1 MLKRK
6 LTTVFCHISDDDFC
20 STECTSSLSNNDT
33 DRTSTGNK
41 NSATL
46 AYFSTFTSPNTHREG
61 LHQRSCLKG
70 DAVRDLEGKLRLDS
84 DVFTE
89 CAIDGRGCIELDI
102 GAEVVTSYADQG
114 GLLLGTF
121 LTGIAD
127 ENDHIAPSVYPA
139 RLGNLFGAQT
149 TDWMPLAPE
158 ETIILE
164 SGLTA
169 HTWSENIVVSTG
181 KVIDTY
187 PNGKPALV
195 ETANT
200 LSVSN
205 APPPAQYL
213 RGRAVNIYD
222 SFTATF
228 TTTGC
233 RQA

>member
-1 MLKRK
+1 MPREHALGWYRAF
-6 LTTVFCHISDDDFC
+6 VERGHSVDVI
-20 STECTSSLSNNDT
+20 TSQT
-33 DRTSTGNK
+33 
-41 NSATL
+41 
-46 AYFSTFTSPNTHREG
+46 P
-61 LHQRSCLKG
+61 
-70 DAVRDLEGKLRLDS
+70 LES
-84 DVFTE
+84 Y
-89 CAIDGRGCIELDI
+89 
-102 GAEVVTSYADQG
+102 EVVVAPSLYMVNDELAQRLTSYADQG

-181 KVIDTY
+181 KVIDTF

-200 LSVSN
+200 LYVSTILDAASLRQLVDRIALKKSIAPALTLAEGHRAELRVRVTADGSRYGVLINHDEGPVSVGNHHISE
-205 APPPAQYL
+205 
-213 RGRAVNIYD
+213 
-222 SFTATF
+222 
-228 TTTGC
+228 TGFHVVEL
-233 RQA
+233 